1 MGVGGGSGNTI
12 SFSDIRDFYGD
23 SNPVVF
29 SDFNRRSSN
38 DGLVDA
44 TFAGA
49 STATTANGAG
59 TKNDFGV
66 TQSTGT
72 AFTGSLGSSTV
83 RATNSATSG
92 SSVSTSYTVLASD
105 AAIFINGGGLNNQGG
120 TDDLDATGSHSTT
133 RNGNDLYGNNAAFQE
148 KRYRGPASNGSEFSG
163 TTFHGTLSTGDALV
177 STATVGSNS
186 GSITINTARRSGNT
200 IYDITFTNN
209 NSTGDTYTLASS
221 STGYSTKSVYAAGD
235 SQKVKDDSSS
245 NQWTIAY
252 DNVSGSGSG
261 TAGDVGVTVT
271 SQTDTRTT
279 STGFVSGQ
287 NSICTL
293 QVPSHSGLSFVSA
306 TGGVSEPNN
315 DGNSGCT
322 LKLNGTTVA
331 TGFAQEASGSS
342 ATYTGSAS
350 PGDTF
355 QILGGE
361 TGRSLSITFTTPSR
375 SIVFQNNGSSSLTL
389 GSSSTGGART
399 IAASASS
406 TVQSAGSA
414 GGFTN
419 NQAWQVHF
427 DTSSGDCNVG
437 IPATIGSGNPV
448 NLDLFNTVTTPIG

>member
-1 MGVGGGSGNTI
+1 MTVGGGTGSTI
-12 SFSDIRDFYGD
+12 SFSTLRDFYGD
-23 SNPVVF
+23 TNPV
-29 SDFNRRSSN
+29 SISEFNRRSSN

-44 TFAGA
+44 TFVGA
-49 STATTANGAG
+49 STATTASGAG

-72 AFTGSLGSSTV
+72 AFTGSLGST
-83 RATNSATSG
+83 ATRSSNSATSG

-186 GSITINTARRSGNT
+186 GSITISTARRSGNT

-221 STGYSTKSVYAAGD
+221 STGHSTKSVYAAGD

-261 TAGDVGVTVT
+261 TAGDIGVTVT
-271 SQTDTRTT
+271 SQTDTRTN

-287 NSICTL
+287 NSGASLT
-293 QVPSHSGLSFVSA
+293 VPSHSGLSFVSA
-306 TGGVSEPNN
+306 SGAAFEPNN
-315 DGNSGCT
+315 DGSSGVQ
-322 LKLNGTTVA
+322 LRLNGTVVA
-331 TGFAQEASGSS
+331 SNQVSESSSSGV
-342 ATYTGSAS
+342 TYTGSAS
-350 PGDTF
+350 PGDVF
-355 QILGGE
+355 SVSGGQ
-361 TGRSLSITFTTPSR
+361 TGSSCSITFTTPSR

-427 DTSSGDCNVG
+427 DTSSGNCNVG
-437 IPATIGSGNPV
+437 IPATIGAGNPV

>member
-1 MGVGGGSGNTI
+1 MAVDGGAGNAI
-12 SFSDIRDFYGD
+12 SFSEIQAFYGG
-23 SNPVVF
+23 
-29 SDFNRRSSN
+29 SDPISISEYNRGGS
-38 DGLVDA
+38 LVP
-44 TFAGA
+44 TSFAGV

-148 KRYRGPASNGSEFSG
+148 KRYRGPASNGSEFPG

-235 SQKVKDDSSS
+235 SQKVKDDNSS

-261 TAGDVGVTVT
+261 TAGDIGVTVT

-287 NSICTL
+287 NTICTL

-306 TGGVSEPNN
+306 TGTASEPNN
-315 DGNSGCT
+315 DGSSGVS
-322 LKLNGTTVA
+322 LKLNGTTV
-331 TGFAQEASGSS
+331 SS
-342 ATYTGSAS
+342 NQVPESSVSTTTYTGSAS

-355 QILGGE
+355 QVLGGE

-375 SIVFQNNGSSSLTL
+375 SIVFQNNGSSSQTL
-389 GSSSTGGART
+389 GSSTTPGGART
-399 IAASASS
+399 IAAGASS
-406 TVQSAGSA
+406 TAQSAGSA

-419 NQAWQVHF
+419 NQAWQVYF
-427 DTSSGDCNVG
+427 DTSSGNCNTN
-437 IPATIGSGNPV
+437 IPTTISSGNSV
-448 NLDLFNTVTTPIG
+448 NLDLFNAPGTPVG